1 MESKQWHVLYS
12 LTLTSGKLLLVEMT
26 SNGYSRSFV
35 GAAHVICMLYNVT
48 RKCCLFQNVTLI
60 IFVSMTCEFAVV
72 LCSQHPY
79 PSEDQ
84 KKELAEQSGLT
95 LSQVN
100 NWSVIVSR
108 YARNDLLLCCSDPYF
123 SIFSLFHI

>member
-1 MESKQWHVLYS
+1 VARAVFLDVDFRE
-12 LTLTSGKLLLVEMT
+12 TFTIVEMT

-35 GAAHVICMLYNVT
+35 GAGHVICMLYNVT

-60 IFVSMTCEFAVV
+60 MFVSMTCEFAVV

-108 YARNDLLLCCSDPYF
+108 YARSDLLLCCFDPYF